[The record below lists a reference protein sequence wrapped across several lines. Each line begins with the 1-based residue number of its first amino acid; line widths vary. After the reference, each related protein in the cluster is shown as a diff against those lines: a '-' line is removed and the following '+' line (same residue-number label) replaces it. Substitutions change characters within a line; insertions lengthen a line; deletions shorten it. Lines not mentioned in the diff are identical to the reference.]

1 MKIIVITL
9 LILVTFSC
17 SSKKETSD
25 ILTEEVINK
34 VKIIYPDVDI
44 DALNS
49 ANRGNINAAIETSNI
64 LFRLNNEELVK
75 KGIELLVEYSI
86 KHEIARLHL
95 GMRHLEGIEI
105 IPQGGKPKRIVRD
118 YDRAINYLEQYL
130 ANSIENNDQL
140 FLIAFTMLGSAYI
153 KNEDYHHA
161 ADHFLKNEKLIEA
174 DSTGQSAY
182 ELAGL
187 YKDGN
192 GMEESKEKAFYWYD
206 LSAQKGFN
214 MAIMERNFLAIELG
228 KE

>member
-1 MKIIVITL
+1 MKIIFISL

-17 SSKKETSD
+17 SSKKETSY
-25 ILTEEVINK
+25 ILTEDVINK
-34 VKIIYPDVDI
+34 VKTIYPDVDI
-44 DALNS
+44 DAFNS

-75 KGIELLVEYSI
+75 KGVELLVEYSI

-95 GMRHLEGIEI
+95 GMIHLEGIEI
-105 IPQGGKPKRIVRD
+105 TPQGGKPKRIVRD
-118 YDRAINYLEQYL
+118 YGRATNYLEKYL
-130 ANSIENNDQL
+130 ARSTDNNNQL

-153 KNEDYHHA
+153 KNEDYNHA

-174 DSTGQSAY
+174 DSTGHSAY

-187 YKDGN
+187 YRDGN
-192 GMEESKEKAFYWYD
+192 GMKENKEKAFYWYD

-214 MAIMERNFLAIELG
+214 MAIMERNFLEIELG